1 MSRFSEPMAVK
12 WDAVA
17 SYSRAQ
23 AIEDGVLVDV
33 TEWGS
38 HDKGFIGGFR
48 LPVAMT
54 AALWAAVAELPAR
67 VQGIEDVRGRAHD
80 VLWMASLRVRGAAA
94 GTDRAPFSVIM
105 NVKAGRRILRLLA
118 VVGPGDAGEPVL
130 TLGFPEDF

>member
-1 MSRFSEPMAVK
+1 MTRFDEPLAVK

-38 HDKGFIGGFR
+38 ADKGFHGGYR
-48 LPVAMT
+48 IPVAMT
-54 AALWAAVAELPAR
+54 AALWAAVSELPAR

-80 VLWMASLRVRGAAA
+80 VLWMASLASRAAPKGADRVR
-94 GTDRAPFSVIM
+94 FSVLM
-105 NVKAGRRILRLLA
+105 SVKAGRRVLRLLA